1 MEEDTTRASQESPAA
16 YLHLVD
22 TRNEHQSQRT
32 LFLPSGSHGLHL
44 FWFFLI
50 RFSELFPVWE
60 REIFKIGRD
69 PRANTLAVDNDLDV
83 AVSRNHCEVYVVVY
97 EPTINHVYVRDRKS
111 SNGTFVNGQLIGSGP
126 DISPG
131 YLVQNGDLFASKY
144 HISDHCLGQG
154 AEAVVCL
161 ANDVQTKKQLVCKLI
176 NLDKIQGKNS
186 QDDIRRKFQEADL
199 LRQLRHPN
207 ILPYVDAISSPHSL
221 YTFTELASGGDLMSF
236 ILRHSTIKELDS
248 RIIMRQV
255 VRGLGYLHDKD
266 IVHRDLKPENILLA
280 YSPKIAYHRVM
291 LSDFGNSA
299 VPRRSRMITNAGTPG
314 YQAPEFVAGGQAHT
328 AAVDIWSL
336 GVVALL
342 LLASDNHDTEL
353 NKMEQGDIIEY
364 LTRLFNGLQKKPSL
378 EGIEFVWNCLKV
390 DPLQR
395 INAYG
400 AKTHA
405 WLCSSK
411 KNRELF
417 KRMDSRTLASWK
429 PQDKLKPMPWVLP
442 DLVRSNP
449 PTPTRSPGSSIS
461 QYFTTTPTHFETTT
475 TNSRDRVLEIAAE
488 SDSGTATGKTTS
500 SFSVP
505 PRPSGT
511 LRESAT
517 NLRKPQPPWQ
527 GFRKPN
533 GSANTEIA
541 SKRRRVPRARTHNAA
556 NISLPGLER
565 HLRSPTNTNPHYRQN
580 VLSALERTKSKF
592 LTDNISPVP
601 RTPIGALNTNALV
614 PPSSPKKRKSTRDAR
629 RKGSAE
635 ANMRHPPQ
643 LTFRGRWLGNGG
655 K

>member
-22 TRNEHQSQRT
+22 ARSEHQSQRT
-32 LFLPSGSHGLHL
+32 LFLPCPVLEISYGLHL
-44 FWFFLI
+44 FWFFLT
-50 RFSELFPVWE
+50 RFPELFPVWE

-69 PRANTLAVDNDLDV
+69 PRANTLAVDNDLDF

-131 YLVQNGDLFASKY
+131 YLLQSGDLFANKY
-144 HISDHCLGQG
+144 HVSSHCLGQG

-161 ANDVQTKKQLVCKLI
+161 ANDAQTKKQLVCKLI

-186 QDDIRRKFQEADL
+186 QEDIRRKFQEADI

-236 ILRHSTIKELDS
+236 ILRHGTVKELDS
-248 RIIMRQV
+248 RIIIRQV
-255 VRGLGYLHDKD
+255 VRGLGYLHEKD

-314 YQAPEFVAGGQAHT
+314 YQAPEFAAGGQAHT

-353 NKMEQGDIIEY
+353 NKMEQVDIIEY
-364 LTRLFNGLQKKPSL
+364 LAQLFNGMQTKPSL

-405 WLCSSK
+405 WLCPPT

-417 KRMDSRTLASWK
+417 KRMDCRTLASWK

-442 DLVRSNP
+442 DLAPSNP

-461 QYFTTTPTHFETTT
+461 QYFTTTPTRFETLTKKT
-475 TNSRDRVLEIAAE
+475 RDRVLEIVTE
-488 SDSGTATGKTTS
+488 SDTGTATSKTTS

-505 PRPSGT
+505 PRPCGT
-511 LRESAT
+511 PREPAT
-517 NLRKPQPPWQ
+517 NLKNPQPPWQ
-527 GFRKPN
+527 GFRNPI
-533 GSANTEIA
+533 GSANTELP
-541 SKRRRVPRARTHNAA
+541 SKRRRVPRARTHDTA
-556 NISLPGLER
+556 SVPLPG
-565 HLRSPTNTNPHYRQN
+565 QN

-592 LTDNISPVP
+592 LTDSTSPVS
-601 RTPIGALNTNALV
+601 RTPLDALTANGLV
-614 PPSSPKKRKSTRDAR
+614 PPPSPKKRKSKREVR
-629 RKGSAE
+629 PKESGE

-643 LTFRGRWLGNGG
+643 LTFR
-655 K
+655 

>member
-1 MEEDTTRASQESPAA
+1 MDEDTARASQESPAA

-22 TRNEHQSQRT
+22 TRSEHQSQ
-32 LFLPSGSHGLHL
+32 L
-44 FWFFLI
+44 
-50 RFSELFPVWE
+50 WE

-69 PRANTLAVDNDLDV
+69 PRAN
-83 AVSRNHCEVYVVVY
+83 
-97 EPTINHVYVRDRKS
+97 
-111 SNGTFVNGQLIGSGP
+111 
-126 DISPG
+126 
-131 YLVQNGDLFASKY
+131 KY
-144 HISDHCLGQG
+144 HVNNHCLGQG

-176 NLDKIQGKNS
+176 NLDKIQGKNP
-186 QDDIRRKFQEADL
+186 QEDIRRKFQEADI
-199 LRQLRHPN
+199 LRQLRHN
-207 ILPYVDAISSPHSL
+207 LHRVVISCHSSYAMARSRNSTHGSL
-221 YTFTELASGGDLMSF
+221 YVKL
-236 ILRHSTIKELDS
+236 
-248 RIIMRQV
+248 
-255 VRGLGYLHDKD
+255 
-266 IVHRDLKPENILLA
+266 
-280 YSPKIAYHRVM
+280 
-291 LSDFGNSA
+291 
-299 VPRRSRMITNAGTPG
+299 
-314 YQAPEFVAGGQAHT
+314 EFAAGGQAHT

-353 NKMEQGDIIEY
+353 NKMGQGDIIEY
-364 LTRLFNGLQKKPSL
+364 LTRLFNGLQTKPSL

-405 WLCSSK
+405 WLCSPK

-442 DLVRSNP
+442 DLAPSNP

-461 QYFTTTPTHFETTT
+461 QYFTTTPTRFETTT
-475 TNSRDRVLEIAAE
+475 TKSRDRVLEIAAE
-488 SDSGTATGKTTS
+488 PDPGTATRKTTS

-517 NLRKPQPPWQ
+517 SLKKSQPPWQ

-533 GSANTEIA
+533 GSANTEFP
-541 SKRRRVPRARTHNAA
+541 SKRRRVPRARTHDTA
-556 NISLPGLER
+556 NLPLPGLER
-565 HLRSPTNTNPHYRQN
+565 HLRSPTNTNPRYRQN

-592 LTDNISPVP
+592 LTDSISPVP
-601 RTPIGALNTNALV
+601 RTPLDALTTSALV
-614 PPSSPKKRKSTRDAR
+614 PPSSPKKRKSKRDVR
-629 RKGSAE
+629 LKGSVG
-635 ANMRHPPQ
+635 ANMRHPSQ
-643 LTFRGRWLGNGG
+643 LTFR
-655 K
+655 

>member
-16 YLHLVD
+16 YLHLI
-22 TRNEHQSQRT
+22 SY
-32 LFLPSGSHGLHL
+32 GLHL
-44 FWFFLI
+44 FWFFLT
-50 RFSELFPVWE
+50 RFSELFPLWE

-126 DISPG
+126 D
-131 YLVQNGDLFASKY
+131 LFASKY
-144 HISDHCLGQG
+144 HVSSHCLGQG

-186 QDDIRRKFQEADL
+186 QEDIRRKFQEADI
-199 LRQLRHPN
+199 LRQLRHVSR
-207 ILPYVDAISSPHSL
+207 LVLVSRVSL
-221 YTFTELASGGDLMSF
+221 TCNSLTSFLTWMLSHHHTHCNYTFTELASGGDLMSF
-236 ILRHSTIKELDS
+236 ILRHGTVKELDS
-248 RIIMRQV
+248 RIIIRQV
-255 VRGLGYLHDKD
+255 VRGLGYLHEKD

-299 VPRRSRMITNAGTPG
+299 VPRRSRMTTNAGTPG
-314 YQAPEFVAGGQAHT
+314 YQAPEFAAGGQAHT

-353 NKMEQGDIIEY
+353 NKMEQGDITEY
-364 LTRLFNGLQKKPSL
+364 LTRLFNGMQTKPSL
-378 EGIEFVWNCLKV
+378 EGIEFVGNCLKV

-405 WLCSSK
+405 WLCPPK

-417 KRMDSRTLASWK
+417 KRMDSRALASWK

-442 DLVRSNP
+442 DLAPSNP

-461 QYFTTTPTHFETTT
+461 QYFTTTPTRFETTT
-475 TNSRDRVLEIAAE
+475 TKSRDRVHEIAAE
-488 SDSGTATGKTTS
+488 SDTGTATSKTTS

-505 PRPSGT
+505 PRPCGT

-517 NLRKPQPPWQ
+517 NLKKPQPPWQ
-527 GFRKPN
+527 GFRNPN
-533 GSANTEIA
+533 GSANTEFP
-541 SKRRRVPRARTHNAA
+541 SKRRRVPRARTHDTA
-556 NISLPGLER
+556 NVPLPGLER
-565 HLRSPTNTNPHYRQN
+565 HLRSPNSPTPRYRQN

-592 LTDNISPVP
+592 LTDSISPVS
-601 RTPIGALNTNALV
+601 RTPLDALAANAFV
-614 PPSSPKKRKSTRDAR
+614 PPPSPKKWKSKRDVR
-629 RKGSAE
+629 LKESGG

-643 LTFRGRWLGNGG
+643 LTFR
-655 K
+655 

>member
-22 TRNEHQSQRT
+22 TRSEHQSQRT
-32 LFLPSGSHGLHL
+32 LFLPCPRDLILHL
-44 FWFFLI
+44 FWFFLT

-69 PRANTLAVDNDLDV
+69 PRANTLAVDNDLDF

-97 EPTINHVYVRDRKS
+97 EPTINHIYVRDRKS
-111 SNGTFVNGQLIGSGP
+111 SNGTFVNGQLIGSVLQDQP
-126 DISPG
+126 PPRHELTS
-131 YLVQNGDLFASKY
+131 LQLEECKLFASKY
-144 HISDHCLGQG
+144 HVSSHCLGQG

-186 QDDIRRKFQEADL
+186 QEDIRRKFQEADI

-236 ILRHSTIKELDS
+236 ILRHGTVKELDS
-248 RIIMRQV
+248 RIIIRQV
-255 VRGLGYLHDKD
+255 VRGLGYLHEKD

-314 YQAPEFVAGGQAHT
+314 YQAPEFAAGGQAHT

-353 NKMEQGDIIEY
+353 NKMEQGDIAEY
-364 LTRLFNGLQKKPSL
+364 LTRLFNGMQTKPSL

-400 AKTHA
+400 AKTHR
-405 WLCSSK
+405 WLCPLK

-417 KRMDSRTLASWK
+417 KRMDSRSLASWK

-442 DLVRSNP
+442 DLAPSNP

-461 QYFTTTPTHFETTT
+461 QYFTTTPTRFETTT
-475 TNSRDRVLEIAAE
+475 TKSRDRVLEIAAE
-488 SDSGTATGKTTS
+488 SDTGTATSKTTS

-505 PRPSGT
+505 PRPCGT

-517 NLRKPQPPWQ
+517 NPKKPQPPWQ
-527 GFRKPN
+527 GFRNPN
-533 GSANTEIA
+533 GSANTGFP
-541 SKRRRVPRARTHNAA
+541 SKRRRVPRARTHDTA
-556 NISLPGLER
+556 NVALPGLER
-565 HLRSPTNTNPHYRQN
+565 HLRSPNNPNPRYRQN
-580 VLSALERTKSKF
+580 ILSALERTKSKF
-592 LTDNISPVP
+592 LTDSISPVS
-601 RTPIGALNTNALV
+601 RTPLDALASNAFV
-614 PPSSPKKRKSTRDAR
+614 PPPSPKKRKSKRDER
-629 RKGSAE
+629 QKESGG
-635 ANMRHPPQ
+635 ANMRH
-643 LTFRGRWLGNGG
+643 LTFR
-655 K
+655 

>member
-1 MEEDTTRASQESPAA
+1 MTSTSQFLETT
-16 YLHLVD
+16 VK
-22 TRNEHQSQRT
+22 
-32 LFLPSGSHGLHL
+32 
-44 FWFFLI
+44 W
-50 RFSELFPVWE
+50 
-60 REIFKIGRD
+60 
-69 PRANTLAVDNDLDV
+69 
-83 AVSRNHCEVYVVVY
+83 
-97 EPTINHVYVRDRKS
+97 
-111 SNGTFVNGQLIGSGP
+111 
-126 DISPG
+126 
-131 YLVQNGDLFASKY
+131 
-144 HISDHCLGQG
+144 

-161 ANDVQTKKQLVCKLI
+161 ANDIQTKKQLVCKLI

-186 QDDIRRKFQEADL
+186 QEDIRRKFQEADI

-236 ILRHSTIKELDS
+236 ILRHGTVKELDS
-248 RIIMRQV
+248 RIIIRQV
-255 VRGLGYLHDKD
+255 VRGLGYLHEKD

-314 YQAPEFVAGGQAHT
+314 YQAPEFAAGGQAHT

-353 NKMEQGDIIEY
+353 NKMEQGDIVEY
-364 LTRLFNGLQKKPSL
+364 LTRLFNGMQTKPSP

-390 DPLQR
+390 DPSQR

-400 AKTHA
+400 AKTHT
-405 WLCSSK
+405 WLCPLK
-411 KNRELF
+411 RNRELF

-442 DLVRSNP
+442 DLALSNP

-461 QYFTTTPTHFETTT
+461 QYFTTTPMRFETTT
-475 TNSRDRVLEIAAE
+475 RKSRDRVLGIAAE
-488 SDSGTATGKTTS
+488 SDTGTATSKTTS

-505 PRPSGT
+505 PRPCGT

-517 NLRKPQPPWQ
+517 NPKKPQPPWQ
-527 GFRKPN
+527 GFRNTN
-533 GSANTEIA
+533 GSANTGFP
-541 SKRRRVPRARTHNAA
+541 SKRRRVPRARTHDNANVA
-556 NISLPGLER
+556 LPGLER
-565 HLRSPTNTNPHYRQN
+565 HLRSPNNPNPRYRQN

-592 LTDNISPVP
+592 LTDSISPVS
-601 RTPIGALNTNALV
+601 RTPLDALASNAFV
-614 PPSSPKKRKSTRDAR
+614 PPPSPKKRKSKRDVR
-629 RKGSAE
+629 HKESGG
-635 ANMRHPPQ
+635 ANMRH
-643 LTFRGRWLGNGG
+643 LTFR
-655 K
+655 

>member
-1 MEEDTTRASQESPAA
+1 MEGDTTRASQESPAA

-22 TRNEHQSQRT
+22 TRSEHQSQQ
-32 LFLPSGSHGLHL
+32 
-44 FWFFLI
+44 
-50 RFSELFPVWE
+50 LFPVWE
-60 REIFKIGRD
+60 REIFRIGRD

-97 EPTINHVYVRDRKS
+97 EPTINHIYVRDRKS
-111 SNGTFVNGQLIGSGP
+111 SNGTFVNGQLIGSVLQDQP
-126 DISPG
+126 PPRHELTS
-131 YLVQNGDLFASKY
+131 LQLEECKLFASKY
-144 HISDHCLGQG
+144 HVSSHCLGQG

-186 QDDIRRKFQEADL
+186 QEDIRRKFQEADI

-236 ILRHSTIKELDS
+236 ILRHGTVKELDS
-248 RIIMRQV
+248 RIIIRQV
-255 VRGLGYLHDKD
+255 VRGLGYLHEKD

-314 YQAPEFVAGGQAHT
+314 YQAPEFAAGGQAHT

-364 LTRLFNGLQKKPSL
+364 LTRLFNGMQTKPSL

-405 WLCSSK
+405 WLCPPK

-442 DLVRSNP
+442 DLAPSNP

-461 QYFTTTPTHFETTT
+461 QYFTTTPTRFETTT
-475 TNSRDRVLEIAAE
+475 TKARDRVLETAAE
-488 SDSGTATGKTTS
+488 SDTGTATSKTIS

-505 PRPSGT
+505 PRPCGT
-511 LRESAT
+511 RRESAT
-517 NLRKPQPPWQ
+517 NLKKPQPPWQ
-527 GFRKPN
+527 GFRNPN
-533 GSANTEIA
+533 GSANTEFP
-541 SKRRRVPRARTHNAA
+541 SKRRRVPRARTHDTA
-556 NISLPGLER
+556 NVPLPGLER
-565 HLRSPTNTNPHYRQN
+565 HLRSPNNPNPRYRQN

-592 LTDNISPVP
+592 LTDSISPVS
-601 RTPIGALNTNALV
+601 RTPLDALAANAFV
-614 PPSSPKKRKSTRDAR
+614 PPPSPKKRKSKRDVR
-629 RKGSAE
+629 LKESGGD
-635 ANMRHPPQ
+635 NMRHPPQ
-643 LTFRGRWLGNGG
+643 LTFR
-655 K
+655 

>member
-1 MEEDTTRASQESPAA
+1 MEEDTTRASQEIPAA

-22 TRNEHQSQRT
+22 TRSEHKSQQ
-32 LFLPSGSHGLHL
+32 
-44 FWFFLI
+44 
-50 RFSELFPVWE
+50 LFPVWE

-83 AVSRNHCEVYVVVY
+83 SVSRNHCEVYVVVY

-111 SNGTFVNGQLIGSGP
+111 SNGTFVNGQLIGCVLQDQPPPRHELTS
-126 DISPG
+126 
-131 YLVQNGDLFASKY
+131 LQMEECKLFASKY
-144 HISDHCLGQG
+144 HVSSHCLGQG

-161 ANDVQTKKQLVCKLI
+161 ASDVQTKKQLVCKLI

-186 QDDIRRKFQEADL
+186 QEDIRRKFQEADI

-236 ILRHSTIKELDS
+236 ILRHGTVKELDS
-248 RIIMRQV
+248 RIIIRQV
-255 VRGLGYLHDKD
+255 VRGLGYLHEKD

-314 YQAPEFVAGGQAHT
+314 YQAPEFAAGGQAHT

-342 LLASDNHDTEL
+342 LLASDNHDREL

-364 LTRLFNGLQKKPSL
+364 LTRLFNGMQTKPSF

-405 WLCSSK
+405 WLCPP

-442 DLVRSNP
+442 DLAPSNP

-461 QYFTTTPTHFETTT
+461 QYFTTTPTRFETTT
-475 TNSRDRVLEIAAE
+475 TKSRDRVLEIAAE
-488 SDSGTATGKTTS
+488 SGPETATSKTIS

-505 PRPSGT
+505 PRPCGT
-511 LRESAT
+511 LRESTT
-517 NLRKPQPPWQ
+517 NLKKPQPPWQ
-527 GFRKPN
+527 GFRSPN
-533 GSANTEIA
+533 SSANTELP
-541 SKRRRVPRARTHNAA
+541 SKRRRVPRARTHDTA
-556 NISLPGLER
+556 NVPLPGLQR
-565 HLRSPTNTNPHYRQN
+565 HLRSPNNPNPRYRQN

-592 LTDNISPVP
+592 LTDSISPVS
-601 RTPIGALNTNALV
+601 RTPLDALAGNAFV
-614 PPSSPKKRKSTRDAR
+614 PPPSPKKRKSKRDVRLKGIGRSQYKAPTSAR
-629 RKGSAE
+629 IPLKMVRK
-635 ANMRHPPQ
+635 
-643 LTFRGRWLGNGG
+643 
-655 K
+655 

>member
-1 MEEDTTRASQESPAA
+1 MDEDTARASQESPAA

-22 TRNEHQSQRT
+22 TRSEHQSQQV
-32 LFLPSGSHGLHL
+32 
-44 FWFFLI
+44 
-50 RFSELFPVWE
+50 FPVWE

-69 PRANTLAVDNDLDV
+69 PRANTLAVDNDLNV

-111 SNGTFVNGQLIGSGP
+111 SNGTFVNGQLIGSVIQDQP
-126 DISPG
+126 PPRHELTS
-131 YLVQNGDLFASKY
+131 LQLEECKLFASKY
-144 HISDHCLGQG
+144 HVNNHCLGQG

-186 QDDIRRKFQEADL
+186 QEDIRRKFQEADI

-236 ILRHSTIKELDS
+236 ILRHGTVKELDS
-248 RIIMRQV
+248 RIIIRQV
-255 VRGLGYLHDKD
+255 VRGLGYLHEKD

-314 YQAPEFVAGGQAHT
+314 YQAPEFAAGGQAHT

-353 NKMEQGDIIEY
+353 NKMGQGGIIEY
-364 LTRLFNGLQKKPSL
+364 LTRLFNGLQTKPSL

-405 WLCSSK
+405 WLCSPK

-442 DLVRSNP
+442 DLAPSNP

-461 QYFTTTPTHFETTT
+461 QYFTTTPTRFETTT
-475 TNSRDRVLEIAAE
+475 TKSRDRVLEIAAE
-488 SDSGTATGKTTS
+488 PDPGTATRKTTS

-517 NLRKPQPPWQ
+517 SLKKSQPPWQ

-533 GSANTEIA
+533 GSANTEFP
-541 SKRRRVPRARTHNAA
+541 SKRKRVPRARTHDTA
-556 NISLPGLER
+556 NLPLPGLER
-565 HLRSPTNTNPHYRQN
+565 HLRSPTNTNPRYRQN

-592 LTDNISPVP
+592 LTDSISPVP
-601 RTPIGALNTNALV
+601 RTPLDALTTSALV
-614 PPSSPKKRKSTRDAR
+614 PPSSPKKRKSKRDVR
-629 RKGSAE
+629 LKGSVG

-643 LTFRGRWLGNGG
+643 LTFR
-655 K
+655 